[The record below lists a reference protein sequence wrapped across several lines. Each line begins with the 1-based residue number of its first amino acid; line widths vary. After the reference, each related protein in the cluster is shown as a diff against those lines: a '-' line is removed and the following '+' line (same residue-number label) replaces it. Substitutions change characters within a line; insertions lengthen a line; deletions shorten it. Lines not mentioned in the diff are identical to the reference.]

1 MATTIS
7 VPLPQNESYAFSSS
21 PVGFGSSVGVADQ
34 SYGNHMDWNEPGV
47 WFMFSMMAI
56 FWVSVV
62 ALGWWAIAS
71 YNRRHESTRESALDV
86 AKHRYARS
94 EITAEEFERLK
105 RDLG

>member
-7 VPLPQNESYAFSSS
+7 LPLPQSETYAFSSL
-21 PVGFGSSVGVADQ
+21 PTGLGTALGVADQ
-34 SYGNHMDWNEPGV
+34 TYGEHMDWGQPGV

-62 ALGWWAIAS
+62 VLAWWAIAS
-71 YNRRHESTRESALDV
+71 YNRRHESSRETALDV

-105 RDLG
+105 RDLS